1 MLYAFLEWLNANVKD
16 GIPGFG
22 VFKYLSFR
30 SALAIITSLVVAI
43 VIGKY
48 IIAYLKK
55 RLIGETIRKDGPESH
70 KLKAGTPTMGGII
83 IFAAIMIPTL
93 LWANLSNAYVLLILL
108 ATVWTFVI
116 GFADD
121 YIKVFK
127 KNKAG
132 LQGKF
137 KILGQVGLGLIV
149 GCTMVF
155 HSDFKGPQGRIN
167 DSGTIV
173 VNDYLASKGFVKNDR
188 LLEIDGQRY
197 DTTASTAG
205 HNYLVERIV
214 TTQGFSRTEPHLI
227 TVKDAEVIDVW
238 SALHGKRESAFE
250 TKTNVPF
257 LKKYVFNYAKIAFWE
272 KEDGGLVGKLIYIL
286 ICIFIVTAVSNGVN
300 LTDGLD
306 GLAAGTTAVAGVTL
320 AIFAYVSGN
329 VIFSEYLNIS
339 YIPKAAELTIY
350 CGALIGACVGFLWY
364 NTYPA
369 QVFMGDTGS
378 LMLGGAI
385 GVLAMMVK
393 KELLIPIFCGIF
405 LLESLSVILQVGYF
419 KYTKRRSVTGE
430 GKRLFLMAPIHHHF
444 EKKGMHET
452 KIVVR
457 FWIVA
462 ILLTV
467 GAFVTLKLR

>member
-1 MLYAFLEWLNANVKD
+1 MLYAFLEWLNQQVG

-30 SALAIITSLVVAI
+30 SALAIITSLIVAI
-43 VIGKY
+43 VLGKR
-48 IIAYLKK
+48 IIAYLKAK
-55 RLIGETIRKDGPESH
+55 LIGETIRKDGPESH

-83 IFAAIMIPTL
+83 IFAAVMIPTL

-108 ATVWTFVI
+108 ATAWMFVI

-132 LQGKF
+132 LAGKF
-137 KILGQVGLGLIV
+137 KIMGQVGLGLIV
-149 GCTMVF
+149 GLTMVF

-167 DSGTIV
+167 DNGSLV
-173 VNDYLASKGFVKNDR
+173 VNEYLESQGFKKGDR
-188 LLEIDGQRY
+188 LLQIDGQRF
-197 DTTASTAG
+197 DTAFSTAG
-205 HNYLVERIV
+205 QVYVVERIV
-214 TTQGFSRTEPHLI
+214 TEAGFSKTEQHAI
-227 TVKDAEVIDVW
+227 SIADEKVIDVW
-238 SALHGKRESAFE
+238 NAFHGKRESNFE
-250 TKTNVPF
+250 TKTNIPF
-257 LKKYVFNYAKIAFWE
+257 LKNYVFNYSKIAFWE
-272 KEDGGLVGKLIYIL
+272 ADGGIAGKLIYVL

-306 GLAAGTTAVAGVTL
+306 GLAAGTTAIAAVTL
-320 AIFAYVSGN
+320 TIFAYVSGN

-339 YIPKAAELTIY
+339 YIPQASELTIY

-378 LMLGGAI
+378 LMLGGAV

-393 KELLIPIFCGIF
+393 KELLIPIFAGVF
-405 LLESLSVILQVGYF
+405 LLESLSVIIQVAYF
-419 KYTKRRSVTGE
+419 KYTKKRFGE
-430 GKRLFLMAPIHHHF
+430 GRRLFLMAPIHHHF
-444 EKKGMHET
+444 EKKGLHET

-462 ILLTV
+462 IMLAV
-467 GAFVTLKLR
+467 MAFVTLKLR

>member
-1 MLYAFLEWLNANVKD
+1 MLYAFLEWLNQQVG

-30 SALAIITSLVVAI
+30 SALAIITSLLVAI
-43 VIGKY
+43 VLGKR
-48 IIAYLKK
+48 IIAYLQSK
-55 RLIGETIRKDGPESH
+55 LIGETIRKDGPESH

-83 IFAAIMIPTL
+83 IFAAVMIPTL

-108 ATVWTFVI
+108 ATAWMFVI

-132 LQGKF
+132 LAGRF

-149 GCTMVF
+149 GLTMVF
-155 HSDFKGPQGRIN
+155 HGDFKGPTGEIKDN
-167 DSGTIV
+167 GVLVLT
-173 VNDYLASKGFVKNDR
+173 DYLESQGFKRGDR
-188 LLEIDGQRY
+188 LVEVDGMRY
-197 DTTASTAG
+197 DSTASTAG
-205 HNYLVERIV
+205 HTYLVERMI
-214 TTQGFSRTEPHLI
+214 TEDGLPHLEQRSI
-227 TVKDAEVIDVW
+227 ECADDKVEKVW
-238 SALHGKRESAFE
+238 AALHGVREGSFE

-257 LKKYVFNYAKIAFWE
+257 LKKYVFNYSNIAFWE
-272 KEDGGLVGKLIYIL
+272 EDGGIAGKLVYVL

-306 GLAAGTTAVAGVTL
+306 GLAAGTTAIAAVGLT
-320 AIFAYVSGN
+320 IFAYVSGN
-329 VIFSEYLNIS
+329 VIFSQYLNIS
-339 YIPKAAELTIY
+339 YIPQASELTIY
-350 CGALIGACVGFLWY
+350 SAALIGACVGFLWY

-378 LMLGGAI
+378 LMLGGAV
-385 GVLAMMVK
+385 GVLSMMVK

-419 KYTKRRSVTGE
+419 KYTKKRAGE

-444 EKKGMHET
+444 EKKGLHET

-457 FWIVA
+457 FWILA
-462 ILLTV
+462 IMLV
-467 GAFVTLKLR
+467 VMAFVTLKLR

>member
-1 MLYAFLEWLNANVKD
+1 MLYALFEWLNRELG

-22 VFKYLSFR
+22 VFRYLSFR
-30 SALAIITSLVVAI
+30 SALAIIFSLIIAVL
-43 VIGKY
+43 IGKR
-48 IIAYLKK
+48 IINYLRSK
-55 RLIGETIRKDGPESH
+55 LIGETIRKDGPESH
-70 KLKAGTPTMGGII
+70 RLKAGTPTMGGII
-83 IFAAIMIPTL
+83 IFLAVMIPTL
-93 LWANLSNAYVLLILL
+93 LWGDLSNAYVLLILL
-108 ATVWTFVI
+108 STAWMFSI
-116 GFADD
+116 GFMDD
-121 YIKVFK
+121 YIKVFR

-132 LQGKF
+132 LAGRF

-155 HSDFKGPQGRIN
+155 HPDFKGPQGNIN
-167 DSGTIV
+167 GNSTIV
-173 VNDYLASKGFVKNDR
+173 VNDYLESKGFRKGDR
-188 LLEIDGQRY
+188 IVMLDGMPY
-197 DTTASTAG
+197 DSLTAG
-205 HNYLVERIV
+205 PSTNWEIERFKGGGGYIQPIRV
-214 TTQGFSRTEPHLI
+214 SIQIPEEEKQ
-227 TVKDAEVIDVW
+227 VVWDAF
-238 SALHGKRESAFE
+238 HGKLETSFE

-257 LKKYVFNYAKIAFWE
+257 LKNYVFNYSKIAFWQA
-272 KEDGGLVGKLIYIL
+272 DGGIWGKIIYIL

-306 GLAAGTTAVAGVTL
+306 GLAAGTTAVSAVVL

-350 CGALIGACVGFLWY
+350 CAALIGACVGFLWY

-378 LMLGGAI
+378 LMLGGAV

-393 KELLIPIFCGIF
+393 KELLIPIFAGIF
-405 LLESLSVILQVGYF
+405 LVESLSVIVQVSYF
-419 KYTKRRSVTGE
+419 KYTKRKYGE
-430 GKRLFLMAPIHHHF
+430 GRRILKMAPLHHHY
-444 EKKGMHET
+444 EKGGMHET

-462 ILLTV
+462 VTLAIM
-467 GAFVTLKLR
+467 AFVTLKLR

>member
-1 MLYAFLEWLNANVKD
+1 MLYALFEWLNRELG

-22 VFKYLSFR
+22 VFRYLSFR
-30 SALAIITSLVVAI
+30 SALAIFFSLIIAVL
-43 VIGKY
+43 IGKR
-48 IIAYLKK
+48 IIDYLRSK
-55 RLIGETIRKDGPESH
+55 LIGETIRKEGPESH

-83 IFAAIMIPTL
+83 IFLAVMIPTL
-93 LWANLSNAYVLLILL
+93 LWGDLTNAYVLLILL
-108 ATVWTFVI
+108 ATAWMFAI
-116 GFADD
+116 GFMDD
-121 YIKVFK
+121 YIKVFR

-132 LQGKF
+132 LAGRF

-155 HSDFKGPQGRIN
+155 HPDFKGPQGNIN
-167 DSGTIV
+167 ENSSLV
-173 VNDYLASKGFVKNDR
+173 VNDYLESKGFRKGDR
-188 LLEIDGQRY
+188 IVMLDGMPY
-197 DTTASTAG
+197 DSLTAG
-205 HNYLVERIV
+205 PSTTWEIERFKGGGGYIHPIRVSITIPAEEKQLVW
-214 TTQGFSRTEPHLI
+214 
-227 TVKDAEVIDVW
+227 DAF
-238 SALHGKRESAFE
+238 HGKLETSFE

-257 LKKYVFNYAKIAFWE
+257 LKNYVFNYAKIAFWQA
-272 KEDGGLVGKLIYIL
+272 DGGIWGKIIYIL

-306 GLAAGTTAVAGVTL
+306 GLAAGTTAIAAVVL

-350 CGALIGACVGFLWY
+350 CAALIGACVGFLWY

-378 LMLGGAI
+378 LMLGGAV

-393 KELLIPIFCGIF
+393 KELLIPIFAGVF
-405 LLESLSVILQVGYF
+405 LVESLSVIVQVSYF
-419 KYTKRRSVTGE
+419 KYTKRKYGE
-430 GKRLFLMAPIHHHF
+430 GRRILKMAPLHHHY
-444 EKKGMHET
+444 EKGGMHET

-462 ILLTV
+462 VTLAIL
-467 GAFVTLKLR
+467 AFVTLKLR

>member
-1 MLYAFLEWLNANVKD
+1 MLYAFLEWLNAKVSG

-30 SALAIITSLVVAI
+30 SALAIITSLVIAI
-43 VIGKY
+43 VFGKR
-48 IIAYLKK
+48 IILYLRA

-83 IFAAIMIPTL
+83 IFAAVMIPTL

-108 ATVWTFVI
+108 STAWMFVI

-132 LQGKF
+132 LAGRF
-137 KILGQVGLGLIV
+137 KIMGQVGLGLIV

-167 DSGTIV
+167 DNGTLV
-173 VNDYLASKGFVKNDR
+173 VNEFLESKGFVKGDR

-197 DTTASTAG
+197 DTTFTTAA
-205 HNYLVERIV
+205 HTYLVERVEV
-214 TTQGFSRTEPHLI
+214 TPDGFSRTVQRNL
-227 TVKDAEVIDVW
+227 TFADSEVIDIW
-238 SALHGKRESAFE
+238 SAFHGKRESAFE

-257 LKKYVFNYAKIAFWE
+257 LKKYVLNYAKAAFWE
-272 KEDGGLVGKLIYIL
+272 KESGGLAGKLIYVL

-306 GLAAGTTAVAGVTL
+306 GLAAGTTGIAAAVL
-320 AIFAYVSGN
+320 AVFAYVSGN
-329 VIFSEYLNIS
+329 VILSEYLNIS

-350 CGALIGACVGFLWY
+350 CAALVGACVGFLWY

-378 LMLGGAI
+378 LMLGGAV

-393 KELLIPIFCGIF
+393 KELLIPIFCGVF
-405 LLESLSVILQVGYF
+405 LVESISVILQVAYF
-419 KYTKRRSVTGE
+419 KYTKRRTGE
-430 GKRLFLMAPIHHHF
+430 GKRLFAMAPIHHHF

-462 ILLTV
+462 IMLAIM
-467 GAFVTLKLR
+467 AFVTLKLR

>member
-1 MLYAFLEWLNANVKD
+1 MLYAFLEWLNQQVG

-30 SALAIITSLVVAI
+30 SALAVITSLLVAI
-43 VIGKY
+43 VLGKR
-48 IIAYLKK
+48 IIAYLKSK
-55 RLIGETIRKDGPESH
+55 LIGETIRKEGPESH

-83 IFAAIMIPTL
+83 IFAAVMIPTL
-93 LWANLSNAYVLLILL
+93 LWANLGNAYVLLILL
-108 ATVWTFVI
+108 STAWMFVI

-121 YIKVFK
+121 YIKVFR

-132 LQGKF
+132 LAGKF

-149 GCTMVF
+149 GLTMVF

-167 DSGTIV
+167 DNGTLV
-173 VNDYLASKGFVKNDR
+173 VNEYLETQGFRKGDR
-188 LLEIDGQRY
+188 LLEIDGKAF
-197 DTTASTAG
+197 DEGTSKAG
-205 HNYLVERIV
+205 AKYQVERFV
-214 TTQGFSRTEPHLI
+214 TEGGYPRKEIYAIEPNAAEIQG
-227 TVKDAEVIDVW
+227 VW
-238 SALHGKRESAFE
+238 DALHGAREHSFE

-257 LKKYVFNYAKIAFWE
+257 LKKYVFNYSKVAFWE
-272 KEDGGLVGKLIYIL
+272 EEGGIAGKLVYVL
-286 ICIFIVTAVSNGVN
+286 ICIFIVAAVSNGVN

-306 GLAAGTTAVAGVTL
+306 GLAAGTTAIAAVGL

-339 YIPKAAELTIY
+339 YIPQASELTIF
-350 CGALIGACVGFLWY
+350 CMALVGACVGFLWY

-378 LMLGGAI
+378 LMLGGAV

-405 LLESLSVILQVGYF
+405 LLESLSVIIQVGYF
-419 KYTKRRSVTGE
+419 KYTKKRTGE

-444 EKKGMHET
+444 EKKGLHET

-462 ILLTV
+462 IMLV
-467 GAFVTLKLR
+467 VMAFVTLKLR